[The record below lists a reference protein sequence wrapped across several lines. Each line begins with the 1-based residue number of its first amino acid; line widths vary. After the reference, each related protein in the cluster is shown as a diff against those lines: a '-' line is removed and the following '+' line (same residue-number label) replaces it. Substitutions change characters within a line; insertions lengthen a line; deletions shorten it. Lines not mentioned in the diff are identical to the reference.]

1 MSFCDI
7 RPRERINCSLGVH
20 SGVTFI
26 LPPSCG
32 GGISKGRDGD
42 RLNRDIKSRER
53 WRLLVNNLSSGKNE
67 RLFIISISWNLR
79 HPSWLFELDIDI
91 VRLYVL
97 GKVFSGGSTKKNFE
111 RPYGPRFSLIY
122 SVAFWD
128 RTFYQNKGLAP
139 HPGRS
144 PSPT

>member
-79 HPSWLFELDIDI
+79 HPS
-91 VRLYVL
+91 
-97 GKVFSGGSTKKNFE
+97 
-111 RPYGPRFSLIY
+111 
-122 SVAFWD
+122 
-128 RTFYQNKGLAP
+128 
-139 HPGRS
+139 
-144 PSPT
+144 